1 MRKVFLLIVF
11 FSAFANALSLEQIR
25 NNLIKNLISRDS
37 VEMRIRSSVSSSMLS
52 GKQNVYIYMVRKG
65 FSKIY
70 TELKLPFVNQRSIVN
85 GNRMKVIDL
94 STRESEILPYNGEPL
109 KL

>member
-85 GNRMKVIDL
+85 GSMSRVCSASSPNRGHCK
-94 STRESEILPYNGEPL
+94 
-109 KL
+109 

>member
-1 MRKVFLLIVF
+1 MKKILLLIIF
-11 FSAFANALSLEQIR
+11 FSTFANALSLEQIR

>member
-25 NNLIKNLISRDS
+25 NNLIKKLISRDS

-94 STRESEILPYNGEPL
+94 STRKSEILPYNGEPL

>member
-37 VEMRIRSSVSSSMLS
+37 VEMRIRTSVCCL
-52 GKQNVYIYMVRKG
+52 
-65 FSKIY
+65 
-70 TELKLPFVNQRSIVN
+70 
-85 GNRMKVIDL
+85 
-94 STRESEILPYNGEPL
+94 
-109 KL
+109 

>member
-11 FSAFANALSLEQIR
+11 FSAFANALSLEQVR
-25 NNLIKNLISRDS
+25 NNLMKNLISRDS
-37 VEMRIRSSVSSSMLS
+37 VEMRIRTSVSSSMLS
-52 GKQNVYIYMVRKG
+52 GKQNAYIYMVRKG
-65 FSKIY
+65 NSKIY
-70 TELKLPFVNQRSIVN
+70 TEMKLPFVNQRSIVN